1 MDKDQRMNDLQGSL
15 RFPQDL
21 LRFLYWIFFKP
32 FSLYRLLERAN
43 PALNSTFGLFMP
55 SRARSLEGQ
64 SLTRLVLF
72 YSLPVPCLLG
82 LLAGLVLAAFQQAVN
97 WPQLVLFLV
106 LGCALGLTFNPVFCT
121 AFQLPFSLA
130 AALVSSI
137 GITSMIGICFS
148 FWLGLAYSLVRKPAG
163 WGLLAGLF
171 YGAALGFMVNPLTGL
186 AIAAAFLA
194 GYFRLAMY
202 LVEAP
207 LSWLLAR
214 RAEKR
219 EAARLWRWQPETWDE
234 RIWFP
239 LPGLERHLRAL
250 QDQDPSA
257 ASSFF
262 PGLHVFGQVD
272 KQRDP
277 QDK

>member
-1 MDKDQRMNDLQGSL
+1 MDELQGSV

-21 LRFLYWIFFKP
+21 LRFLYWVFFKP
-32 FSLYRLLERAN
+32 FSLYHSLERMN
-43 PALNSTFGLFMP
+43 PALNSTYGLFTP
-55 SRARSLEGQ
+55 SRARGLEERSLA
-64 SLTRLVLF
+64 RMVLF
-72 YSLPVPCLLG
+72 YSLPVPCLVG

-106 LGCALGLTFNPVFCT
+106 LGCALGLTFSPVFCI

-137 GITSMIGICFS
+137 GITPLIGISFS
-148 FWLGLAYSLVRKPAG
+148 FWLGLAYSLVRKPAA

-171 YGAALGFMVNPLTGL
+171 YGAALGFLVDPLTGL
-186 AIAAAFLA
+186 GIAVFFVG
-194 GYFRLAMY
+194 GYFRLPLY

-214 RAEKR
+214 RAEKDN
-219 EAARLWRWQPETWDE
+219 ALRLWRLQPVTWDE

-239 LPGLERHLRAL
+239 LPGLARHLRAL
-250 QDQDPSA
+250 QGQDPQA
-257 ASSFF
+257 TGSFF
-262 PGLHVFGQVD
+262 PGRQQVFDQVD
-272 KQRDP
+272 KQQNP
-277 QDK
+277 HEK